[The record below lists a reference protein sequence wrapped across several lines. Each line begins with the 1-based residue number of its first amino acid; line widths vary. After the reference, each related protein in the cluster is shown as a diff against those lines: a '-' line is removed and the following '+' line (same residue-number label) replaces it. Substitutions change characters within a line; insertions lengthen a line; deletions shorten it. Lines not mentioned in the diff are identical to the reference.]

1 MRRNGLLFAIMLLV
15 CSAIGFAQINTG
27 KISGFVTDSSGA
39 LVTNVP
45 VTATNNATGVL
56 TRAVTTDT
64 GEYLLNFLV
73 PGTYAVEVEKPGF
86 AKAVRAGVIVDAGG
100 TNRIDFSLS
109 VGNTGQTVEV
119 QANSIN
125 IATETS
131 ELSQNFSH
139 QDLDTLPNLDRNPL
153 YQMNLI
159 PGANNDVGSGNYGT
173 NGGENGSA
181 IGQTRP
187 QLASIGGVDANA
199 NSVYID
205 GVPNREPQNAYI
217 SLVPGIE
224 GVQEVEVYTGKYNA
238 EFGFSGSA
246 VVNVTTR
253 SGSNQFHGA
262 VFEFLRNEA
271 TDALNYFAG
280 GQPKTPFRRNQYGG
294 AVGGPILKD
303 KLFFFADYQG
313 LTLNTSSP
321 FFTTAPT
328 PLMLTGNFSEL
339 YVPGQVDDA
348 GNTYGQIYDPST
360 RVLDANGNV
369 VSASPFPGNIIPQSR
384 WDPAATAINAAKV
397 FGVSNL
403 PGIGQNLG
411 YLYNNGQTVNQGD
424 GRIDFN
430 RTSRDRIFFRY
441 SVLQSVNNNTTNVNQ
456 FFQNGNADSK
466 TFDQNMQVSDLFAL
480 SPNKMNELRLAF
492 NRSNVKTSNKTEF
505 ANWNDQFGIP
515 NGNPVGPQSEG
526 LAEFDMDGVPSINGA
541 SAIAQPDWVG
551 FIFSNT
557 IAVTENFTWIKGR
570 HAFKFGTNLNHVDDV
585 SADTIGGDN
594 PRGALT
600 FNEAMTSYDGV
611 GYNGGGNPNNALAVQ
626 PFGYPALLL
635 GNMVSSAR
643 AHFVKA
649 APYQTY
655 WQNAWYAQDDFKILP
670 SLTLN
675 LGLRYELTTRA
686 VARYNR
692 ESNWDTRTNELVLA
706 TPGDR
711 SPALGLDKN
720 DWGPRVGFAWSP
732 DHGKTSIRA
741 GYGISYW
748 MAYWSGPLTILGL
761 TYPNYAKQVDLT
773 PNNLTPSLQ
782 LSTDGIPLANPEYDS
797 MGNLLIPAGALIRGA
812 DYNWKNQRVDQA
824 TLNVEREIRP
834 GMIVDIG
841 YLDVRGLHNNHSK
854 NINQAPPTPQ
864 GIDYNTRRPLYSEY
878 PQLGD
883 LPISQ
888 SAGGSWYDALTA
900 RFAANIGKATAINAS
915 YAHGRSF
922 INGNNGNINNL
933 DISNINQYY
942 GPTQEDIAH
951 IFNAQLRTELPVG
964 RGKRFLGNTNRLVDL
979 ALGGW
984 QYSALIH
991 IRSGTRFDVTDSDTT
1006 SLNNG
1011 QTNRPDRVGNGALSN
1026 PTVDK
1031 WFDTTAFVV
1040 HTTPM
1045 TYGTSGANP
1054 LHADGEQQLDS
1065 SISKT
1070 FHITE
1075 RQQLLFRVDAF
1086 NTFNHPNFAAPD
1098 SVVGDAAEGQ
1108 VSSTVHRQ
1116 PAPTGCA

>member
-15 CSAIGFAQINTG
+15 CSAIGLAQINTG

-45 VTATNNATGVL
+45 VAATNNATGVL

-73 PGTYAVEVEKPGF
+73 PGTYNVEVEKAGF
-86 AKAVRAGVIVDAGG
+86 AKAVRTGVIVDAGG
-100 TNRIDFSLS
+100 TNRVDFSLS

-119 QANSIN
+119 QANPVN

-153 YQMNLI
+153 FQMNLI

-199 NSVYID
+199 NTVYID

-217 SLVPGIE
+217 SVVPAIE
-224 GVQEVEVYTGKYNA
+224 GVQEVEVYTGKYDA

-253 SGSNQFHGA
+253 SGSNQYHGA

-321 FFTTAPT
+321 SFTTAPT

-360 RVLDANGNV
+360 RVFDANGNV
-369 VSASPFPGNIIPQSR
+369 VSATPFAGNIIPQSR
-384 WDPAATAINAAKV
+384 WDPSATAINTAKV

-403 PGIGQNLG
+403 PGIGQNLE
-411 YLYNNGQTVNQGD
+411 YLYNNGQIVNQGD

-441 SVLQSVNNNTTNVNQ
+441 SVLQSTNNNTTNVNQ

-466 TFDQNMQVSDLFAL
+466 TFNQNLQVSDLFAL

-505 ANWNDQFGIP
+505 ADWNNQFGIP

-526 LAEFDMDGVPSINGA
+526 LAEFDMNGVPSVGGS

-551 FIFSNT
+551 YIFSNT
-557 IAVTENFTWIKGR
+557 IALTDNYTLIRGR
-570 HAFKFGTNLNHVDDV
+570 HAFKFGANINHVDDV

-594 PRGALT
+594 PRGAIN

-611 GYNGGGNPNNALAVQ
+611 GYNGGSNPNNALAVQ
-626 PFGYPALLL
+626 PFGYPAFLL
-635 GNMVSSAR
+635 GNMISSAR

-649 APYQTY
+649 APYQSY

-692 ESNWDTRTNELVLA
+692 ESNWDTRTNQLVLA
-706 TPGDR
+706 TSGDR

-761 TYPNYAKQVDLT
+761 TYPNYAKQYFLT

-782 LSTDGIPLANPEYDS
+782 LSVNGIPLASPEYDAS
-797 MGNLLIPAGALIRGA
+797 GNLLIPTGALIRGA

-824 TLNVEREIRP
+824 TLNFAWEIRP
-834 GMIVDIG
+834 SMVFDIG
-841 YLDVRGLHNNHSK
+841 YVDVRGLNNNHST
-854 NINQAPPTPQ
+854 NINQAPPTPP
-864 GIDYNTRRPLYSEY
+864 GTNYNLDRPLYSEY
-878 PQLGD
+878 PQLSD
-883 LPISQ
+883 IPISE
-888 SAGGSWYDALTA
+888 SIAASWYDALTA
-900 RFAANIGKATAINAS
+900 RFTANIGRSTVINAG
-915 YAHGRSF
+915 YAWGRNF
-922 INGNNGNINNL
+922 ANGNNL
-933 DISNINQYY
+933 DQTNINQYY

-951 IFNAQLRTELPVG
+951 IFNTQLRTELPVG
-964 RGKRFLGNTNRLVDL
+964 RGKRYLGNTNRVVD
-979 ALGGW
+979 AVLGGW
-984 QYSALIH
+984 QYSAFIH
-991 IRSGTRFDVTDSDTT
+991 IRSGTRFNVTDSDTT

-1011 QTNRPDRVGNGALSN
+1011 QTNHPDRVGNGALSN

-1045 TYGTSGANP
+1045 TYGTSGINP

-1065 SISKT
+1065 SVSKT

-1098 SVVGDAAEGQ
+1098 SGVGDAAEGQ
-1108 VSSTVHRQ
+1108 VSSTAIDNRRLQVALRYSF
-1116 PAPTGCA
+1116 

>member
-1 MRRNGLLFAIMLLV
+1 MRRNSLLPGILLLFCFAS
-15 CSAIGFAQINTG
+15 CSAQINTG
-27 KISGFVTDSSGA
+27 KITGFVTDSSGA
-39 LVTNVP
+39 VVTNVP
-45 VTATNNATGVL
+45 VTAINDSTGVA
-56 TRAVTTDT
+56 TRSQTSDT
-64 GEYLLNFLV
+64 GEYLINFLV
-73 PGTYAVEVEKPGF
+73 PGTYHVEVEKAGF
-86 AKAVRAGVIVDAGG
+86 EKAVRTGVVVDAGG
-100 TNRIDFSLS
+100 TDRVDFSLQI
-109 VGNTGQTVEV
+109 GNTAQSVEV
-119 QANSIN
+119 QANAIN

-131 ELSQNFSH
+131 ELSQTFSH

-199 NSVYID
+199 NTVYID

-217 SLVPGIE
+217 SVVPAIE
-224 GVQEVEVYTGKYNA
+224 GVQAVEVYTGKYDA

-262 VFEFLRNEA
+262 AFEFLRNEA

-280 GQPKTPFRRNQYGG
+280 GQPKTPFRRNQFGG
-294 AVGGPILKD
+294 AMGGPILRD
-303 KLFFFADYQG
+303 RLFFFADYQG
-313 LTLNTSSP
+313 LILNTSQP

-360 RVLDANGNV
+360 RIFDANGNV
-369 VSASPFPGNIIPQSR
+369 VSATPFPGNIIPQSR
-384 WDPAATAINAAKV
+384 WDSSAAAMNAAKV

-403 PGIGQNLG
+403 PGIGQNLS
-411 YLYNNGQTVNQGD
+411 YLYNNGQTVNQAD
-424 GRIDFN
+424 GRIDFD

-441 SVLQSVNNNTTNVNQ
+441 SVLQSTNNNTTNVNQ
-456 FFQNGNADSK
+456 FFQQGNADSR
-466 TFDQNMQVSDLFAL
+466 TFNQNMQVSDLFAI
-480 SPNKMNELRLAF
+480 SPTKMNELRLAF

-505 ANWNDQFGIP
+505 ANWNSQFAIP
-515 NGNPVGPQSEG
+515 NGNPGGPQSEG
-526 LAEFDMDGVPSINGA
+526 LAEFDMDGVPSVGGS

-557 IAVTENFTWIKGR
+557 IGGTENFTWLKGR
-570 HAFKFGTNLNHVDDV
+570 HAFKFGTNINHVDDD

-594 PRGALT
+594 PRGAIT

-635 GNMVSSAR
+635 GDMVSSAR
-643 AHFVKA
+643 AHFVNGS
-649 APYQTY
+649 PYQSY
-655 WQNAWYAQDDFKILP
+655 WQNAWYAQDDFKVSP

-686 VARYNR
+686 VARHNR
-692 ESNWDTRTNELVLA
+692 ESNWDIRTNTLVLA
-706 TPGDR
+706 TPSDR
-711 SPALGLDKN
+711 SPALNLDKN
-720 DWGPRVGFAWSP
+720 DWGPRVGFAYTP

-761 TYPNYAKQVDLT
+761 TYPNYAKQFYLT

-782 LSTDGIPLANPEYDS
+782 LSVNGIPLANPEYDS
-797 MGNLLIPAGALIRGA
+797 SGNLLIPSGALIRGA
-812 DYNWKNQRVDQA
+812 AYNWRNQQVDQA
-824 TLNVEREIRP
+824 TLNFAWEIRP
-834 GMIVDIG
+834 GMTFDMG
-841 YLDVRGLHNNHSK
+841 YVDVRGINNNHSK
-854 NINQAPPTPQ
+854 NINQAPPTPP
-864 GIDYNTRRPLYSEY
+864 GANYNLYRPLATEY

-883 LPISQ
+883 IPISE
-888 SAGGSWYDALTA
+888 SIAGSWYDALTA
-900 RFAANIGKATAINAS
+900 RFTANIGKSTYINAG
-915 YAHGRSF
+915 YAWGRNF
-922 INGNNGNINNL
+922 QNGNNL
-933 DISNINQYY
+933 DQTNINQYY
-942 GPTQEDIAH
+942 GPTPEDIAH
-951 IFNAQLRTELPVG
+951 IFNAQLRTVLPVG
-964 RGKRFLGNTNRLVDL
+964 RGQRYLRDTNRLVDAL
-979 ALGGW
+979 LGGW
-984 QYSALIH
+984 EYSALIH

-1011 QTNRPDRVGNGALSN
+1011 QTNRPDRIGNGALSN
-1026 PTVDK
+1026 PTVSH
-1031 WFDTTAFVV
+1031 WFDTTAFIV
-1040 HTTPM
+1040 HTTPE
-1045 TYGTSGANP
+1045 TYGTSGINP

-1070 FHITE
+1070 FHLTE
-1075 RQQLLFRVDAF
+1075 RQQLMFRADVF

-1098 SVVGDAAEGQ
+1098 SGVGDAAEGQ
-1108 VSSTVHRQ
+1108 VTSTAIDNRRMQ
-1116 PAPTGCA
+1116 LSLRYSF